1 MPYALF
7 CEDAKIS
14 KAYQTEAEVWKH
26 AVENGL
32 VVDVAS
38 DAEHPTPRR
47 ILDNN
52 YEIRPCKDDPPE
64 QHAPGATDI
73 VLPKSAKS

>member
-7 CEDAKIS
+7 CQDVKIS
-14 KAYQTEAEVWKH
+14 KAYATEAEVWKH

-38 DAEHPTPRR
+38 QEESPSPER
-47 ILDNN
+47 ILDND
-52 YEIRPCKDDPPE
+52 YQIRRCKADTPDKTP
-64 QHAPGATDI
+64 QSANTDFK
-73 VLPKSAKS
+73 LPFPA